1 MTDCP
6 DSSELLAITR
16 EKLLR
21 CKCICLDELGFNFY
35 INPASLSKYDKDRLL
50 EKVKEY
56 MDKPDEEVN
65 SKFNSLVCGKW
76 LGCGTDISAYPV
88 YDVAGNRLQ

>member
-16 EKLLR
+16 EKLLK
-21 CKCICLDELGFNFY
+21 CKCICLDELGFPFY
-35 INPASLSKYDKDRLL
+35 INPASLKKYDKDRLL

-56 MDKPDEEVN
+56 MDKPDEDVN
-65 SKFNSLVCGKW
+65 NKFNVLVCGKW
-76 LGCGTDISAYPV
+76 LDGGNDFSNYPV
-88 YDVAGNRLQ
+88 YDVAGNKLN